1 MTNDRSALI
10 ILAKKSCESLLT
22 AALLMSLAIPAF
34 SESSGNPLRL
44 VQTISMPSVK
54 GRLDPMD
61 VDAEGKRLFLAGL
74 ENGTL
79 EVLDRRSGK
88 WVRRLSGFK
97 KPQAVLY
104 VRTLNKL
111 FVASGDDAMLRVF
124 REDTLD
130 LLDSIQVKPG
140 PNRVVYEPH
149 TNLVYVGWGGQ
160 DAGKDYGEVAII
172 DAKDASTL
180 VISTSQRT
188 YQSSC

>member
-1 MTNDRSALI
+1 
-10 ILAKKSCESLLT
+10 
-22 AALLMSLAIPAF
+22 MSLAIPAF

-124 REDTLD
+124 REDTLG

-188 YQSSC
+188 HQSSC